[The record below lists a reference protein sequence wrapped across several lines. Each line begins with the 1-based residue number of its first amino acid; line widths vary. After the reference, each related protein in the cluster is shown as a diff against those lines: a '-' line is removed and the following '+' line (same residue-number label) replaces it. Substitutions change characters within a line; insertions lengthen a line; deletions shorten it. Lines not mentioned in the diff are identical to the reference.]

1 MDQDVPAPRVRVLR
15 GGAVDEPVDP
25 RVSAVLAV
33 LGGRTPGDV
42 AREWSVDTALLSR
55 WVRDFVDAG
64 TAQVTNRP
72 GEAAAAQRDR
82 FLAAFA
88 HEVRTPL
95 AVARGWVEMLKDD
108 ELPAAMSTQAVG
120 RLDEALERL
129 AERSLDVQLLASASM
144 GRLALEPRRVPVG
157 ELVDRLPG
165 PPLVGGDG
173 PDTTVVVDPELFRR
187 VLRDLWEAASAQP
200 TPRSL
205 RLTAATVGP
214 WREVCIHRDADPI
227 DPQHLQALFDPFDLN
242 DDSTG
247 ITIGLYLARALAVA
261 HRGTI
266 GVDQDD
272 EGAVLWV
279 RVPVDRVSQPHAP
292 EEH

>member
-1 MDQDVPAPRVRVLR
+1 MDDEVGVTRPRVLH
-15 GGAVDEPVDP
+15 GGAGREPTDP
-25 RVSAVLAV
+25 RVTAVLAV

-42 AREWSVDTALLSR
+42 AREWSLDTAVLGR

-64 TAQVTNRP
+64 TAQVSNRP
-72 GEAAAAQRDR
+72 GTSAAQQRDR

-95 AVARGWVEMLKDD
+95 AVAQGWLEMLKDD
-108 ELPAAMSTQAVG
+108 ELPPSIAGQAVT

-144 GRLALEPRRVPVG
+144 GRVALEPRPVSVG
-157 ELVDRLPG
+157 QLVDRLPG
-165 PPLVGGDG
+165 PPVVGGEG
-173 PDTTVVVDPELFRR
+173 PDTTVDVDPALFRR
-187 VLRDLWEAASAQP
+187 VLRDLWDAASSPP
-200 TPRSL
+200 TPRSM
-205 RLTAATVGP
+205 RLTVATVPP
-214 WREVCIHRDADPI
+214 WVELRVHRDADPI
-227 DPQHLQALFDPFDLN
+227 EPQRLQALFDPFDLN
-242 DDSTG
+242 DDATG

-261 HRGTI
+261 HGGTI

-279 RVPVDRVSQPHAP
+279 RVPVDRTSNPHAP
-292 EEH
+292 EET